1 MRRRNILRL
10 LGIAIA
16 AAALISYI
24 NWAGA
29 RGTQFDPAAQLHCAR
44 GTEIAGAQATA
55 EPTRRETRSPDQL
68 AEAWAN
74 ARNPELM
81 AGKHRVFDSD
91 DRIDI
96 GFDRKAQTVAVLTF
110 LRSDKSLGWHLDAV
124 VACQAQVRRS
134 TAPSTAPNASPS

>member
-1 MRRRNILRL
+1 MRRRNFLRL

-16 AAALISYI
+16 AAALISYV
-24 NWAGA
+24 NWAGD

-44 GTEIAGAQATA
+44 GTEIAGARATA
-55 EPTRRETRSPDQL
+55 APTSQETRSPDQL
-68 AEAWAN
+68 ADAWAN
-74 ARNPELM
+74 ARNPELV
-81 AGKHRVFDSD
+81 AGKHRVFDSA

-110 LRSDKSLGWHLDAV
+110 LRSDKALGWHLDAV

-134 TAPSTAPNASPS
+134 AAPSASPS